1 MHSPTHTV
9 DRGLCIVLTLM
20 MGAAL
25 FAAEATGMFT
35 APDKTAA
42 AGAAQ
47 GGVVSTTTLTSAT
60 MVATGGGSVTTTTTI
75 APIAKPH
82 EHDGSKGSEAADHA
96 DVEAIAVTDT
106 TATR

>member
-25 FAAEATGMFT
+25 FAAEATGMFAT
-35 APDKTAA
+35 PDKTAA

-47 GGVVSTTTLTSAT
+47 GAIVSTTTLTSAT
-60 MVATGGGSVTTTTTI
+60 MVATGGGSVTTTTIT
-75 APIAKPH
+75 PVAKPH
-82 EHDGSKGSEAADHA
+82 EHDGSRGSEAANHA